1 MDEHGIDWEE
11 FVPPADTDVQNVIVP
26 PIQSPFTDEQNT
38 LLCDTFDPL
47 SMSDNRNGVDVYCAV
62 RQFVCDTLSQ

>member
-26 PIQSPFTDEQNT
+26 PIQSPFTDEQYT

-47 SMSDNRNGVDVYCAV
+47 SMSDNWNGVIVGIKV
-62 RQFVCDTLSQ
+62 TGKHFP

>member
-1 MDEHGIDWEE
+1 MSMALTGKSLFHKLIQMYRMLLSHP
-11 FVPPADTDVQNVIVP
+11 FRAPSPMNSTPFCVIP
-26 PIQSPFTDEQNT
+26 LT
-38 LLCDTFDPL
+38 PL